1 MQAQESTETRAA
13 RALGAVV
20 LAALLILLLG
30 SVRAP
35 LIDPDEA
42 RFART
47 SVEMLRSGDPVVP
60 TFEGQP
66 RLVKPPLAHWLQTG
80 ADLTE
85 EPEEPPKP
93 TSVQPPGKPQ
103 NSVPF

>member
-1 MQAQESTETRAA
+1 MIGGVQAQESTETRAA
-13 RALGAVV
+13 RALGVVV

-30 SVRAP
+30 SLRAP
-35 LIDPDEA
+35 LVDPDEA

-66 RLVKPPLAHWLQTG
+66 RLVKPPLAHWLQTVLFRTFG
-80 ADLTE
+80 IHPWLAR
-85 EPEEPPKP
+85 
-93 TSVQPPGKPQ
+93 
-103 NSVPF
+103 VPAMLVA